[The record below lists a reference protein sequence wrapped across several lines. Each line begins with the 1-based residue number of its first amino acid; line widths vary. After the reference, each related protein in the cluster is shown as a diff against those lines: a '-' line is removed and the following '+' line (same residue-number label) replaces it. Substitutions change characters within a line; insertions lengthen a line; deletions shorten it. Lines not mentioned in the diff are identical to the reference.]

1 MKIVVAPQA
10 LKGSL
15 DAPEVGAA
23 IAAGV
28 RAVFPD
34 AQIAV
39 VPVAD
44 GGEGTVR
51 ALVAA
56 TAGES
61 RRTRVDS
68 PLGEPVEA
76 EWGILGTGREHDA
89 RNIHARTAV
98 IEMAAA
104 SGLPLVSPSRR
115 DPRITSTHGTGELL
129 RAALDA
135 GCRAVILGIGGSAT
149 NDGGAGMARALGAR
163 LLDDAGNELPPG
175 GAALALLARID
186 VSGLDARLR
195 ATDVRV
201 ACDVTNPLCGPTGA
215 SAVYGPQKGAT
226 PEMVRAL
233 DAALAH
239 YADVLRRDLGAD
251 VRDVPGAGAAGGL
264 GAGLLAFAGARLVPG
279 ARLVLDAL
287 HFAETMRGADL
298 AITAEGRLDA
308 QTAYG
313 KAPGAVAAAA
323 RAAGARAIVLAGA
336 VAMDEAALAQL
347 GFDAAIPLP
356 DGPLTLD
363 ESMARAAELVTAATA
378 RSLQLVK
385 LGREL
390 RG

>member
-1 MKIVVAPQA
+1 
-10 LKGSL
+10 
-15 DAPEVGAA
+15 
-23 IAAGV
+23 
-28 RAVFPD
+28 
-34 AQIAV
+34 
-39 VPVAD
+39 
-44 GGEGTVR
+44 
-51 ALVAA
+51 
-56 TAGES
+56 
-61 RRTRVDS
+61 
-68 PLGEPVEA
+68 
-76 EWGILGTGREHDA
+76 
-89 RNIHARTAV
+89 
-98 IEMAAA
+98 
-104 SGLPLVSPSRR
+104 
-115 DPRITSTHGTGELL
+115 
-129 RAALDA
+129 
-135 GCRAVILGIGGSAT
+135 
-149 NDGGAGMARALGAR
+149 
-163 LLDDAGNELPPG
+163 
-175 GAALALLARID
+175 
-186 VSGLDARLR
+186 
-195 ATDVRV
+195 
-201 ACDVTNPLCGPTGA
+201 
-215 SAVYGPQKGAT
+215 
-226 PEMVRAL
+226 MVRAL

-264 GAGLLAFAGARLVPG
+264 GAGLLAFAGAGLVPG

-378 RSLQLVK
+378 RSLRLVK